1 MSAPPN
7 ARDTSSLPPEHS
19 TWHRESYNKDPRVDR
34 GVERDRVG
42 AGKRTWSGDRSST
55 VGSFQGASG
64 GGSMSGNGYVPRSKP
79 RFQGALSF
87 YLLVLYI
94 YFYIFEFKSRMSY
107 FLPCRSISYLGPL
120 SACDAIL
127 LKQVDLYVLSEP
139 VG

>member
-19 TWHRESYNKDPRVDR
+19 TWHRESYNKDPRIDR

-79 RFQGALSF
+79 RNQAGL
-87 YLLVLYI
+87 
-94 YFYIFEFKSRMSY
+94 
-107 FLPCRSISYLGPL
+107 FLPAGFVFLYL
-120 SACDAIL
+120 CC
-127 LKQVDLYVLSEP
+127 
-139 VG
+139 